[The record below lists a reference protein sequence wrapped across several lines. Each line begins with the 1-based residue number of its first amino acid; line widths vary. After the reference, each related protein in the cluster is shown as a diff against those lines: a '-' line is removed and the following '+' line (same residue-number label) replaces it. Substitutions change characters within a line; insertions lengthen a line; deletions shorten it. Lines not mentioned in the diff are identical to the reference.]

1 MKVENVN
8 LQSGNWSVDVDGN
21 NIRLENKLSTV
32 KLFINDKI
40 QDVYFGMIG
49 APHLTGKLPN
59 GKEVKAVIGGDLKMH
74 CCIFVDNELVLE
86 D

>member
-8 LQSGNWSVDVDGN
+8 TQSGNWSVDVDN
-21 NIRLENKLSTV
+21 NTIKVENKLSTV
-32 KLFINDKI
+32 KLLVNDKV
-40 QDVYFGMIG
+40 QDIYFGMIG
-49 APHLTGKLPN
+49 APHLTGKLPD

-74 CCIFVDNELVLE
+74 YCIFVDHELVLE

>member
-49 APHLTGKLPN
+49 APHLTGKLSN

>member
-1 MKVENVN
+1 MKIENVN
-8 LQSGNWSVDVDGN
+8 LQSGNWSVDVDRN

-32 KLFINDKI
+32 KLFVNDKM

-49 APHLTGKLPN
+49 APHLTGKLPD

>member
-8 LQSGNWSVDVDGN
+8 LKSGNWSVDVDGN
-21 NIRLENKLSTV
+21 KIRLENKLSTT
-32 KLFINDKI
+32 KLFINDKM

-59 GKEVKAVIGGDLKMH
+59 GKDVKAVIGGDIKIH
-74 CCIFVDNELVLE
+74 CCIFVDNEMVLE
-86 D
+86 V

>member
-8 LQSGNWSVDVDGN
+8 LKSGNWSVDVDGN
-21 NIRLENKLSTV
+21 TIKLENKLSTV
-32 KLFINDKI
+32 KLFVNDKV

-74 CCIFVDNELVLE
+74 CCIFVDNEMVLE

>member
-8 LQSGNWSVDVDGN
+8 LKSGNWSVDVDGN
-21 NIRLENKLSTV
+21 TIRLENKLSTV
-32 KLFINDKI
+32 KLFVNDKV

-74 CCIFVDNELVLE
+74 CCIFVDNEMVLE

>member
-1 MKVENVN
+1 MKVENVD
-8 LQSGNWSVDVDGN
+8 LQNGNWSVNVDGN
-21 NIRLENKLSTV
+21 TIRLENKLSTV

-49 APHLTGKLPN
+49 APRLTGKLPN
-59 GKEVKAVIGGDLKMH
+59 GREVKAVMGGDLKMH
-74 CCIFVDNELVLE
+74 CCIFVDNEMVLE

>member
-21 NIRLENKLSTV
+21 AIRLENKLSTV
-32 KLFINDKI
+32 KLFVNNKM

-74 CCIFVDNELVLE
+74 CCIFVDNEMVLE

>member
-1 MKVENVN
+1 MKVENIN
-8 LQSGNWSVDVDGN
+8 LKSGNWSVDVDGN
-21 NIRLENKLSTV
+21 TIRLENKLSTV
-32 KLFINDKI
+32 KLFVNEKM

-59 GKEVKAVIGGDLKMH
+59 GKEIKAVIGGDLKMH

>member
-8 LQSGNWSVDVDGN
+8 LKSGNWSIDVDGN
-21 NIRLENKLSTV
+21 TIRLENKLSTV
-32 KLFINDKI
+32 KLFVNDKV

>member
-8 LQSGNWSVDVDGN
+8 LKSGNWSVDVDEN
-21 NIRLENKLSTV
+21 IIRLENKLNTV
-32 KLFINDKI
+32 KLFINDKM
-40 QDVYFGMIG
+40 QDVYFGMFG

-74 CCIFVDNELVLE
+74 CCIFVDNEMVLE

>member
-8 LQSGNWSVDVDGN
+8 LKSGNWSVDVDGN
-21 NIRLENKLSTV
+21 TIRLENKLSTV
-32 KLFINDKI
+32 KLFVNDKV

>member
-8 LQSGNWSVDVDGN
+8 LERGNWSVDVDGN
-21 NIRLENKLSTV
+21 TIRFENKKSTA
-32 KLFINDKI
+32 KLFVNDKV

-49 APHLTGKLPN
+49 APRLTGKLPDR
-59 GKEVKAVIGGDLKMH
+59 KEVKGVMGGDIKMH

>member
-8 LQSGNWSVDVDGN
+8 TQNGNWSVDIDGV
-21 NIRLENKLSTV
+21 NIRLENKLTTS
-32 KLFINDKI
+32 KLFVNDKL
-40 QDVYFGMIG
+40 QDICFGMIS
-49 APHLTGKLPN
+49 APHLTGKMPN
-59 GKEVKAVIGGDLKMH
+59 GKEVKVAIGGDIKVH

>member
-8 LQSGNWSVDVDGN
+8 LKSGNWSVDVDGN
-21 NIRLENKLSTV
+21 TIRLENKLSTV
-32 KLFINDKI
+32 KLFVNDKV

-59 GKEVKAVIGGDLKMH
+59 GKEVKAGIGGDLKMH

>member
-1 MKVENVN
+1 MKVENIN
-8 LQSGNWSVDVDGN
+8 LKSGNWSVDVDGN
-21 NIRLENKLSTV
+21 TIRLENKLSTV
-32 KLFINDKI
+32 KLFVNEKM

-59 GKEVKAVIGGDLKMH
+59 GKEIKAVIGGDLKMH
-74 CCIFVDNELVLE
+74 CCIFVDNEMVLE

>member
-40 QDVYFGMIG
+40 QDV
-49 APHLTGKLPN
+49 
-59 GKEVKAVIGGDLKMH
+59 
-74 CCIFVDNELVLE
+74 
-86 D
+86 

>member
-8 LQSGNWSVDVDGN
+8 TQNGNWSVDIDGV
-21 NIRLENKLSTV
+21 NIRLENKLTTS
-32 KLFINDKI
+32 KLFVNDKL
-40 QDVYFGMIG
+40 QDIYFGMIG
-49 APHLTGKLPN
+49 APHLTGKMPN
-59 GKEVKAVIGGDLKMH
+59 GKEVKVVIGGDIKIH